1 MESQFL
7 MSVGIIAAF
16 LVLIFVFES
25 SALLAGREEETR
37 RKLFHLAP
45 IIVVPI
51 IYSVDFVILVAIL
64 TAAVFVSFAL
74 EVIRY
79 CLL

>member
-1 MESQFL
+1 

-25 SALLAGREEETR
+25 SALLAGREEGTR

-64 TAAVFVSFAL
+64 TAAVFVSFGL

>member
-1 MESQFL
+1 

-16 LVLIFVFES
+16 LALIFVFES
-25 SALLAGREEETR
+25 SALLAGREEGTR
-37 RKLFHLAP
+37 LFHLAP

-64 TAAVFVSFAL
+64 TAAVFVSFGL